1 VASDK
6 KHNGKVDKA
15 QFKTLHILGRNL
27 NLLRRD
33 RRLSQDQLAVKA
45 NVTKRYIQMIEAG
58 QKCPTLFTLARLR
71 VALAC
76 RYDDLFQG
84 I

>member
-1 VASDK
+1 
-6 KHNGKVDKA
+6 VDKA
-15 QFKTLHILGRNL
+15 QLKHLHTLGRNL
-27 NLLRRD
+27 NLLRREKG
-33 RRLSQDQLAVKA
+33 LSQDQLAVKA

-58 QKCPTLFTLARLR
+58 QKCPTLFTLARIR
-71 VALAC
+71 MALAC

>member
-1 VASDK
+1 
-6 KHNGKVDKA
+6 VDKA
-15 QFKTLHILGRNL
+15 QFKTLRIVGRNL

-71 VALAC
+71 FALEC
-76 RYDDLFQG
+76 RYDELFQG